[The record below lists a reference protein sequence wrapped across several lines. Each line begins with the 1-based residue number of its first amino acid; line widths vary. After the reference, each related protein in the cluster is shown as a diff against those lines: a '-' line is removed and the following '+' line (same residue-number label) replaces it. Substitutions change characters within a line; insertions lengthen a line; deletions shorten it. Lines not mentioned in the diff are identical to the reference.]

1 VKGSRTSR
9 AVLLLATVAVLAF
22 IYLPLVVIG
31 IYAFNSSTNQAW
43 PIPGLSLQWFERAFE
58 QSGVR
63 DALWTSIRA
72 GVFAT
77 IIALVLGSLA
87 AFAVQR
93 YRFFGRETISFL
105 VILPIALPGVVTGI
119 ALNAAFNTADLPFG
133 LLTIVI
139 GHATFCVVIC
149 YNNVLARVRR
159 VSRHLEEASM
169 DLGANQWQT
178 FRHVTFPAIRSAL
191 LAGGLL
197 AFALSFDEVIVTT
210 FTTGGGERTIPI
222 WILQNYTRTTGL
234 PIVNAVAL
242 ILILVSII
250 PVYIA
255 QRLAGAE
262 SPELAAHISSHCSS
276 VMSTSRA
283 CEPL

>member
-1 VKGSRTSR
+1 MEPRGTRLFLR
-9 AVLLLATVAVLAF
+9 AITVLVLAF

-31 IYAFNSSTNQAW
+31 IYAFNESTNQAW
-43 PIPGLSLQWFERAFE
+43 PIPGLSLQWFERALE
-58 QSGVR
+58 QTGVR
-63 DALWTSIRA
+63 EALLTSIQA
-72 GVFAT
+72 ALLAT
-77 IIALVLGSLA
+77 ALALVLGSLA

-93 YRFFGRETISFL
+93 YRFFGRETITFL

-119 ALNAAFNTADLPFG
+119 ALNAAFSTADLPFG
-133 LLTIVI
+133 LMTIVI
-139 GHATFCVVIC
+139 GHATFCVVIA

-169 DLGANQWQT
+169 DLGANLWQT
-178 FRHVTFPAIRSAL
+178 FRHVTFPAIRTAL

-210 FTTGGGERTIPI
+210 FTVGGGEQTIPI
-222 WILQNYTRTTGL
+222 WILQNYTRTSGL

-262 SPELAAHISSHCSS
+262 SAA
-276 VMSTSRA
+276 TR
-283 CEPL
+283 

>member
-1 VKGSRTSR
+1 VNEPRSTRLLLGLATM
-9 AVLLLATVAVLAF
+9 AVLGF

-43 PIPGLSLQWFERAFE
+43 PIPGFSLQWFEAAFE

-63 DALWTSIRA
+63 EALWTSIRA
-72 GVFAT
+72 GLFAT
-77 IIALVLGSLA
+77 TIALVLGSLA

-93 YRFFGRETISFL
+93 YRFFGREAISFL
-105 VILPIALPGVVTGI
+105 LLLPIALPGIVTGI
-119 ALNAAFNTADLPFG
+119 ALNAAFNTADLSFG
-133 LLTIVI
+133 LMTIVI
-139 GHATFCVVIC
+139 GHATFCVVVC

-169 DLGANQWQT
+169 DLGATQWQT
-178 FRHVTFPAIRSAL
+178 FRHVTFPSIRTAL

-222 WILQNYTRTTGL
+222 WILQNYTRTNGL

-242 ILILVSII
+242 ILILASIV

-255 QRLAGAE
+255 QRIAGG
-262 SPELAAHISSHCSS
+262 SVAA
-276 VMSTSRA
+276 R
-283 CEPL
+283 

>member
-1 VKGSRTSR
+1 MTESRTSR
-9 AVLLLATVAVLAF
+9 ILLRVATIGVLAF

-31 IYAFNSSTNQAW
+31 IYAFNASTNQAW
-43 PIPGLSLQWFERAFE
+43 PISGLSLQWFQRAIE

-63 DALWTSIRA
+63 DALWTSIQA
-72 GVFAT
+72 GLLAT
-77 IIALVLGSLA
+77 AIALLLGSLA

-93 YRFFGRETISFL
+93 YRFFGRETVTFL

-119 ALNAAFNTADLPFG
+119 ALNAAFNTANLPFG
-133 LLTIVI
+133 LMTIVI

-169 DLGANQWQT
+169 DLGATQWQT
-178 FRHVTFPAIRSAL
+178 FRHVTFPAIRTAL

-222 WILQNYTRTTGL
+222 WILQNYVRTSGL

-242 ILILVSII
+242 ILIIVSIV

-255 QRLAGAE
+255 QRLAGAG
-262 SPELAAHISSHCSS
+262 PAA
-276 VMSTSRA
+276 TK
-283 CEPL
+283 